1 MKEQFD
7 ERRASNYDRKIRLLA
22 PGYETLHRMLNQLLS
37 SLLPKKAHILVVG
50 AGTGMDIVTC
60 GTANPQWEF
69 MAVEPSPEMFA
80 LCRNNIVLAG
90 LDKRVHLHC
99 GYTSELASAAQ
110 FDAAISIF
118 VSHFIQQES
127 DKLKFFSDI
136 AARLRDGA
144 YFVAADLHGDKNS
157 DEFNLL
163 LNGWRKFYASQDVG
177 EQEVETAFSYI
188 QQDISFISESRFI
201 QLLQESGFTEAYAF
215 FRAFLFGGWIC
226 RKSL

>member
-69 MAVEPSPEMFA
+69 MAVEPSSEMFD
-80 LCRNNIVLAG
+80 LCRNNIASVG
-90 LDKRVHLHC
+90 LDERVHFHC
-99 GYTSELASAAQ
+99 GYASELTGAAR

-163 LNGWRKFYASQDVG
+163 LSGWRKFYASQNFG
-177 EQEVETAFSYI
+177 EQAVETAFSYI
-188 QQDISFISESRFI
+188 RQDISFIPESRLI
-201 QLLQESGFTEAYAF
+201 RLLKESGFTEVYAF